1 MTTPRL
7 SLPEIVSNQAQKE
20 VTHNQALQ
28 RLDAF
33 VQSAIEDRDL
43 TAPPGSPAEGSLY
56 IVAAGAT
63 GAWDGHDGD
72 IAQYYGGSWYF
83 YPPWAGLTLWVS
95 DEGLSAIYDGVV
107 WEALESAGTA
117 AEAIAAHEAD
127 PDPHPQYTT
136 DVEAQVIAQY
146 ERAAHEAA
154 YPHPEFV
161 RADFAAT
168 HRLTT
173 DATTG
178 VLLLEEL

>member
-1 MTTPRL
+1 MYFVVDDSNLDSEAGYEEYTAGQAASVAWANVTGK
-7 SLPEIVSNQAQKE
+7 PE
-20 VTHNQALQ
+20 
-28 RLDAF
+28 
-33 VQSAIEDRDL
+33 
-43 TAPPGSPAEGSLY
+43 
-56 IVAAGAT
+56 
-63 GAWDGHDGD
+63 
-72 IAQYYGGSWYF
+72 
-83 YPPWAGLTLWVS
+83 
-95 DEGLSAIYDGVV
+95 
-107 WEALESAGTA
+107 LESAGTA